1 MRTSYR
7 HASARMAGMSII
19 GALALA
25 LAFGGCSRPA
35 ADGASSPN
43 GGAPAAQSGPG
54 GAQTGGEAGGGA
66 GQRRQGSVTVQVT
79 AAVEGALAA
88 DRKAAA
94 AVSTTTQSQVAALV
108 SGVVRSVAHRPGD
121 WVREGEAVVQL
132 DEAQLR
138 IALSNAQ
145 ASLEAAKINLAAVQD
160 STTQNNAKLSL
171 QVQSAQAA
179 CDAAQKYY
187 DAQKA
192 LFDLGGI
199 SGSALD
205 TANAQLASAKAALE
219 TAKIAL
225 DQNQRG
231 VATTASQ
238 NVDTLRIAVAT
249 AENNLE
255 QAQLNLRN
263 AAIRAPFGGQ
273 ISAINVAP
281 GMYVGL
287 NTAVFVLVSSERQV
301 SFGISPQD
309 APALPAGAVLRF
321 DYAGSSIPLSVRQAP
336 SAPVNGVVP
345 MVAGGSGLASLPF
358 GVVGEVVY
366 RVILA
371 RGVIVPMSA
380 IDTAD
385 NRNVV
390 YVVEDG
396 KVAIWP
402 VEVVAESGAAA
413 AVTGLGRGSLVIVSP
428 PPGLVPGAQVRTV
441 PATDIDL
448 GPGIKTG
455 SPAPAGAGAG
465 GALQGEGYGSMSG
478 SSGQGARSGG
488 AGPAGQGSTQAQ
500 AGRP

>member
-1 MRTSYR
+1 MRNNHR
-7 HASARMAGMSII
+7 HAYAREAGTAVF

-25 LAFGGCSRPA
+25 CLVLGGCSRQA
-35 ADGASSPN
+35 ADGAAARN
-43 GGAPAAQSGPG
+43 AAAQPG
-54 GAQTGGEAGGGA
+54 SGA
-66 GQRRQGSVTVQVT
+66 GQAGGTGGGTGQRRMGAVTVQVT
-79 AAVEGALAA
+79 EAVEGALAA
-88 DRKAAA
+88 DRNAAA
-94 AVSTTTQSQVAALV
+94 SVSTTTQSQVAALV
-108 SGVVRSVAHRPGD
+108 SGVVRSLAHRSGD
-121 WVREGEAVVQL
+121 WVREGEVVVQL
-132 DEAQLR
+132 DDSQLR
-138 IALSNAQ
+138 IALANAQ
-145 ASLEAAKINLAAVQD
+145 ASLESARINLAAVQD
-160 STTQNNAKLSL
+160 SAAQNNAKLSL

-238 NVDTLRIAVAT
+238 NIDALRITVTT
-249 AENNLE
+249 AQNNLA
-255 QAQLNLRN
+255 QAELNLRN

-309 APALPAGAVLRF
+309 APALPAGAALRF
-321 DYAGSSIPLSVRQAP
+321 EYAGSSIPLTVRQTP

-345 MVAGGSGLASLPF
+345 MVAGGPGLGSLPF

-366 RVILA
+366 RVVLA
-371 RGVIVPMSA
+371 RGLVVPMSA
-380 IDTAD
+380 INTAD

-396 KVAIWP
+396 KVAVRA
-402 VEVVAESGAAA
+402 VEVIAESGAAA
-413 AVTGLGRGSLVIVSP
+413 AVTGLSRGSLVIVSP
-428 PPGLVPGAQVRTV
+428 PPGLVPGAQVQTV
-441 PATDIDL
+441 PAKGIDL
-448 GPGIKTG
+448 GPGIQAGSPSPAGGTPQGQRGTG
-455 SPAPAGAGAG
+455 SGAAG
-465 GALQGEGYGSMSG
+465 QGTWSG
-478 SSGQGARSGG
+478 RSRSSGQGSA
-488 AGPAGQGSTQAQ
+488 PAQ

>member
-1 MRTSYR
+1 
-7 HASARMAGMSII
+7 MAI
-19 GALALA
+19 ALA
-25 LAFGGCSRPA
+25 LAFLSLGGCNRQA
-35 ADGASSPN
+35 AGGGSAGGASP
-43 GGAPAAQSGPG
+43 GATAPAG
-54 GAQTGGEAGGGA
+54 GQAAGAAAGAGAGA
-66 GQRRQGSVTVQVT
+66 GQRRQGGVTVQVT
-79 AAVEGALAA
+79 EAVEGALAA

-108 SGVVRSVAHRPGD
+108 SGVVRSLVHRPGD
-121 WVREGEAVVQL
+121 WVGEGVVVVQL

-138 IALSNAQ
+138 IALANAQ
-145 ASLEAAKINLAAVQD
+145 ASLESAKINLAAVQD
-160 STTQNNAKLSL
+160 SMVQNNAKLAL

-238 NVDTLRIAVAT
+238 NIDVLKVAVTT
-249 AENNLE
+249 AQNNLE

-309 APALPAGAVLRF
+309 APALPAGTALRF
-321 DYAGSSIPLSVRQAP
+321 EYLGSSIPLTVRQAP

-345 MVAGGSGLASLPF
+345 MVAGGPGLGSLPF
-358 GVVGEVVY
+358 GVVGEVAY
-366 RVILA
+366 RVTLA

-380 IDTAD
+380 ISSAD

-390 YVVEDG
+390 YLVEDG
-396 KVAIWP
+396 KVAVRP

-413 AVTGLGRGSLVIVSP
+413 AVKGLVRGSLVIVSP
-428 PPGLVPGAQVRTV
+428 PPGLVPGAQVQTM
-441 PATDIDL
+441 PAKGIDL
-448 GPGIKTG
+448 GPGAMAGASSAPAG
-455 SPAPAGAGAG
+455 SPAKAGAAG
-465 GALQGEGYGSMSG
+465 GGAPQGPRGQRSG
-478 SSGQGARSGG
+478 PSGQGSA
-488 AGPAGQGSTQAQ
+488 PAQ